1 MKVVLTRLKPRK
13 KKGSVKVKR
22 VRDAEGRMVTVRA
35 LDASSLTFG
44 SDLRGIFATNVS
56 KARKDNKAIAGVRDR
71 TPIKR

>member
-13 KKGSVKVKR
+13 KGLVRVKR
-22 VRDAEGRMVTVRA
+22 VRNADGRIVTVRS
-35 LDASSLTFG
+35 LDASSRTFG

-71 TPIKR
+71 VPTKR